1 MELSGHGTR
10 ERRGELIERSFAHM
24 YETGGMR
31 RTHLRG
37 RDNIK
42 KRLLVHASAFNLSL
56 VLRSVIG
63 KGTPRGLQGR
73 KSIISN
79 ALSLL
84 LSGIRSIL
92 VIFDND
98 TRKEGEMELLKAQVS
113 VNYKS
118 IVVTPYHEG
127 DNLRFSIENKG
138 NTDLELLQLEV
149 WGSTR
154 VDSALL

>member
-1 MELSGHGTR
+1 MGTADQGMYGKR
-10 ERRGELIERSFAHM
+10 MMKRRGELIERSFAHM
-24 YETGGMR
+24 YETEAMR

-37 RDNIK
+37 RDHIK

-84 LSGIRSIL
+84 LSGVRSIL

-98 TRKEGEMELLKAQVS
+98 SRKEGEMVTGYDLFS
-113 VNYKS
+113 YKF
-118 IVVTPYHEG
+118 
-127 DNLRFSIENKG
+127 FSSKIR
-138 NTDLELLQLEV
+138 LPL
-149 WGSTR
+149 
-154 VDSALL
+154 AA

>member
-84 LSGIRSIL
+84 LSGPSSIL
-92 VIFDND
+92 VTLDND
-98 TRKEGEMELLKAQVS
+98 SRKERMMIMMFGRKLFS
-113 VNYKS
+113 YKFLS
-118 IVVTPYHEG
+118 SKIKLP
-127 DNLRFSIENKG
+127 I
-138 NTDLELLQLEV
+138 
-149 WGSTR
+149 
-154 VDSALL
+154 AA